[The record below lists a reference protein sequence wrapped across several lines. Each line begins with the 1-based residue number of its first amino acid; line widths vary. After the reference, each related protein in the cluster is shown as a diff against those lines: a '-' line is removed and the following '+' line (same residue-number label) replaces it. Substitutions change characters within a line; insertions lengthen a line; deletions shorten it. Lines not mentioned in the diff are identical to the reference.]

1 MEIPKACR
9 QIVIL
14 VSAGGLLLVNG
25 CLANLEQNLD
35 LVLSPG
41 AAENALVLPYSPV
54 NDLAYLL
61 TRLWLG

>member
-1 MEIPKACR
+1 MGIPKAR
-9 QIVIL
+9 RRIAIL
-14 VSAGGLLLVNG
+14 VSTGGLLLVNG

-41 AAENALVLPYSPV
+41 AVENALVLPYSPMA
-54 NDLAYLL
+54 DLAHLL